1 MSKRS
6 VKSWKPGF
14 LPLNLLFW
22 LTKMI
27 QPGYC
32 FGWFLHLCVYLSC
45 LERKINMKN
54 VVTDWEI
61 QTVAHQ
67 LLAATVLQESAL
79 IHCT

>member
-1 MSKRS
+1 
-6 VKSWKPGF
+6 
-14 LPLNLLFW
+14 
-22 LTKMI
+22 
-27 QPGYC
+27 
-32 FGWFLHLCVYLSC
+32 
-45 LERKINMKN
+45 MKN